1 MILKVM
7 TGQFQL
13 MIQMIKSTILDLIQ
27 MKISWVSVDFDELF
41 VDNILDNRE
50 EELEN

>member
-1 MILKVM
+1 
-7 TGQFQL
+7 
-13 MIQMIKSTILDLIQ
+13 

-50 EELEN
+50 EELENWNYETNIEA